1 VNTWALHFSA
11 KECSEIA
18 SIYSSMASEHAFR
31 SSPVSDSAAN
41 DEGLYDQERYRQ
53 GLTERYL
60 GLSLPKFLIAV
71 FLVLLLGTYI
81 GILLFG
87 DNSLEVLLELEEY
100 EGYLQDE
107 ISRLK
112 AENADL
118 QKEYFELKE
127 LDPDCK

>member
-1 VNTWALHFSA
+1 VRETST
-11 KECSEIA
+11 
-18 SIYSSMASEHAFR
+18 
-31 SSPVSDSAAN
+31 N
-41 DEGLYDQERYRQ
+41 DDELYGEQRYRQ

-60 GLSLPKFLIAV
+60 GLSLPKFLIALC
-71 FLVLLLGTYI
+71 LVLALGTYI

-100 EGYLQDE
+100 ERYLQDE
-107 ISRLK
+107 IGRLK
-112 AENADL
+112 AENAHL

>member
-1 VNTWALHFSA
+1 
-11 KECSEIA
+11 
-18 SIYSSMASEHAFR
+18 M
-31 SSPVSDSAAN
+31 SDSYPK
-41 DEGLYDQERYRQ
+41 DDGLYEKERYRQ
-53 GLTERYL
+53 SLTERYL

-71 FLVLLLGTYI
+71 FFVLVLGTYI
-81 GILLFG
+81 GLLLFG

-100 EGYLQDE
+100 ERYLQEE

-127 LDPDCK
+127 LDPEVQ